1 MTDQTTLTAAAA
13 RRRTFA
19 ATMNKGASGAS
30 QSQDS
35 LQQNS
40 ANQPGVVAG
49 LDNINR
55 VRKSKGKAKKPH
67 YGAHAASLA
76 QSAHDNGKP
85 ALASAI
91 TAVAHAPHHQD
102 KMQVAQ
108 NYLATLPPEE
118 AQQHAHMFTKQLMKQ
133 DDK

>member
-1 MTDQTTLTAAAA
+1 LTDQTTLTAAAA

-19 ATMNKGASGAS
+19 ATMNKGAAS
-30 QSQDS
+30 KASP
-35 LQQNS
+35 
-40 ANQPGVVAG
+40 A
-49 LDNINR
+49 
-55 VRKSKGKAKKPH
+55 KGPAADLEKPKGTH
-67 YGAHAASLA
+67 YGSHAATLAHHAHAA
-76 QSAHDNGKP
+76 GKP

-91 TAVAHAPHHQD
+91 TAVAHAPHPQD

-133 DDK
+133 PEQ

>member
-1 MTDQTTLTAAAA
+1 MTDQIALTAAAA

-19 ATMNKGASGAS
+19 ATMAKGASGSAHPTDDLQDNS
-30 QSQDS
+30 TKQS
-35 LQQNS
+35 
-40 ANQPGVVAG
+40 GVVAS

-55 VRKSKGKAKKPH
+55 VRKSKSKVKKPR
-67 YGAHAASLA
+67 YGAHAAALA
-76 QSAHDNGKP
+76 QSAHENGKP

-91 TAVAHAPHHQD
+91 AAVAHAPHPQD

-133 DDK
+133 SD